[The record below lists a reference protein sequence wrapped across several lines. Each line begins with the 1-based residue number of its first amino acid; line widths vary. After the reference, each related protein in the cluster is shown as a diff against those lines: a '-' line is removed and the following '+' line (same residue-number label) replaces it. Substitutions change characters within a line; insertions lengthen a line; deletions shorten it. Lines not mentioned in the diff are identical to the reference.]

1 MNMLGNLGSAASA
14 VIFPYFVANITIPF
28 FAEKTGNANSFFIFA
43 AILNFA
49 AIICWFLMNPRK
61 PLDTSIS
68 KEKIRF
74 RVILLLGS
82 IAVLFILLTIYKTF
96 FLK

>member
-1 MNMLGNLGSAASA
+1 
-14 VIFPYFVANITIPF
+14 
-28 FAEKTGNANSFFIFA
+28 
-43 AILNFA
+43 
-49 AIICWFLMNPRK
+49 MNPCK

-74 RVILLLGS
+74 RVILMLGT
-82 IAVLFILLTIYKTF
+82 IAVLFVLLTIYKTF